1 VEGAWVPEVDLFLLS
16 GQHAG
21 IDAAQTLCSTVEYAR
36 AAERAG
42 LAGVWLAEHH
52 FIRYGTCPSATVLAG
67 HLLAATDRIAVGT
80 AASVL
85 STRHPVA
92 LGEEAALLD
101 ALAPG
106 RFRLGVARGGPWVD
120 LEVFGTGL
128 PRFEQGFTE
137 SLDLLLRWLS
147 GAERVAGTGELFR
160 FRGVSVVPRPPR
172 PLPVWVAATSES
184 TVETA
189 AKRGLPLLLGMHDD
203 DAAKVA
209 MLRRYQEIAGTNG
222 HLVRPAHVS
231 GHLICLADSAD
242 VGRRRLRATLPAWLA
257 TTADYVRIDG
267 LAGPRRDLDAY
278 AEKLLRI
285 HPIGPPAEC
294 AARLAATVAET
305 GVRRLLLMVEAV
317 GERAAILDQ
326 IAALG
331 AELLPLLA
339 KSSG

>member
-1 VEGAWVPEVDLFLLS
+1 
-16 GQHAG
+16 
-21 IDAAQTLCSTVEYAR
+21 
-36 AAERAG
+36 
-42 LAGVWLAEHH
+42 
-52 FIRYGTCPSATVLAG
+52 
-67 HLLAATDRIAVGT
+67 
-80 AASVL
+80 
-85 STRHPVA
+85 
-92 LGEEAALLD
+92 
-101 ALAPG
+101 
-106 RFRLGVARGGPWVD
+106 
-120 LEVFGTGL
+120 
-128 PRFEQGFTE
+128 
-137 SLDLLLRWLS
+137 
-147 GAERVAGTGELFR
+147 
-160 FRGVSVVPRPPR
+160 
-172 PLPVWVAATSES
+172 
-184 TVETA
+184 VETA

-222 HLVRPAHVS
+222 HPVRPAHVS

>member
-1 VEGAWVPEVDLFLLS
+1 VKDAWAPEVDLFLLS

-21 IDAAQTLCSTVEYAR
+21 IDAAQALRSTVDYAR

-52 FIRYGTCPSATVLAG
+52 FIRYGSCPSATVLAG
-67 HLLAATDRIAVGT
+67 HLLAATDRIAIGT

-120 LEVFGTGL
+120 LAVFGTGL
-128 PRFEQGFTE
+128 PRFQHGFAE
-137 SLDLLLRWLS
+137 SLDMLLRWLS
-147 GAERVAGTGELFR
+147 GAERVSGTGELFR
-160 FRGVSVVPRPPR
+160 FPGVAVVPRPPR

-184 TVETA
+184 TVEIA
-189 AKRGLPLLLGMHDD
+189 AKRGLPLMLGMHDD
-203 DAAKVA
+203 DAAKAA
-209 MLRRYQEIAGTNG
+209 MLSRYQEIAGRQG
-222 HLVRPAHVS
+222 QAPKVAHAS
-231 GHLICLADSAD
+231 AHLICLADSAEA
-242 VGRRRLRATLPAWLA
+242 GRRRLRATLSAWLA
-257 TTADYVRIDG
+257 TTAGYVRIDG
-267 LAGPRRDLDAY
+267 SPGPRRDLDAY
-278 AEKLLRI
+278 AEHLLRI
-285 HPIGPPAEC
+285 HPIGPPVEC
-294 AARLAATVAET
+294 AARLAATVAAT
-305 GVRRLLLMVEAV
+305 GVRRILLMVEAV
-317 GERAAILDQ
+317 GERAATLDQ

-339 KSSG
+339 ARSG